1 MNHKELFGI
10 YRVML
15 DYIDRRTEEKV
26 LRFYD
31 EQKSDWKHTKEIVFS
46 MYEGLRNY
54 VEDGIPKLKDYVNY
68 DKEIIKDL
76 PDYKEQFP
84 AMGILKYRDNEYV
97 IYYDEYGSE
106 EFIVV
111 DNREIP
117 VSGMCGETDWY
128 YVLDE
133 IIDNIHE

>member
-15 DYIDRRTEEKV
+15 DYIDRRTEERV

-46 MYEGLRNY
+46 MYEDLRNY

-68 DKEIIKDL
+68 DKEIIKNL

-84 AMGILKYRDNEYV
+84 AIGILKYRDNEYV

-133 IIDNIHE
+133 IIDNIYE